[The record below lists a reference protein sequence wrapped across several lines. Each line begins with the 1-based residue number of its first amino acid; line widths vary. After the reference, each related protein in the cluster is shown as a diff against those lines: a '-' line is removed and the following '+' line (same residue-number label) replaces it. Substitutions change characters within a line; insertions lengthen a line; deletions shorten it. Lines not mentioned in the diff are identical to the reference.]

1 LNELILFHRPNLG
14 PSSAVAQIPA
24 THMVHERT
32 FHVANRKSPTVPV
45 CNDDDDDDDDEEE
58 EEEEEDG
65 DGGDDDDGD
74 DDDDEEGEDDEQ

>member
-1 LNELILFHRPNLG
+1 MFHRPNLG

-45 CNDDDDDDDDEEE
+45 CDDDDDDDDDDEEEEEE

>member
-1 LNELILFHRPNLG
+1 MFHRPNLG

-24 THMVHERT
+24 TRMVHERT
-32 FHVANRKSPTVPV
+32 FHAANRKSPTVPV
-45 CNDDDDDDDDEEE
+45 CTDDDDDDEEE
-58 EEEEEDG
+58 EEEDEEEDG

>member
-1 LNELILFHRPNLG
+1 MFHRPNLG

-45 CNDDDDDDDDEEE
+45 CNDDDDDDDEEEE

-74 DDDDEEGEDDEQ
+74 DDDGEEGEDDEQ